1 MISRNLVSA
10 TSNPTFEVGFGGL
23 TEPCLPSS
31 NLEGGT
37 KVGYIPRCQCSWFD
51 VM

>member
-10 TSNPTFEVGFGGL
+10 TSNPTFEVGFGRI
-23 TEPCLPSS
+23 TEPCPPSS
-31 NLEGGT
+31 DLEDGM
-37 KVGYIPRCQCSWFD
+37 KVGYMPRCQCSWFG